1 MRRFI
6 LITLS
11 LSLLVACGQHNDGD
25 TPETKG
31 KQKKISKRDYS
42 ITKENSYSDLFLDS
56 LRMET
61 FIAADSIP
69 DSIARRIR
77 SFYNTRNYQYA
88 WFNSTGPTEQALGFW
103 NLFDYYISYGKD
115 STLET
120 EKKFHNKMEALLGSG
135 TLKIAETDKGYQ
147 QTELE
152 LTKRLIEYSIRT
164 FLQDKQVKRKELERF
179 VPFKKRDVMEI
190 TDSLIN
196 KKHKDNKYFDD
207 VNENYA
213 KLKDKLEQYETIAE
227 KGGWPQL
234 STNIKNIKPGSQS
247 AEILALKRRLI
258 ASGQLDA
265 SDTTA
270 VFTPQLEQ
278 AIKLAQQSFG
288 MKADG
293 VVSKELIASLN
304 VPVKERMKQILI
316 NLNRMRWMPTRPTG
330 ELILVNIPEFVMHIF
345 ENGNPKYDIDVVV
358 GKEGHNTVMFTGELN
373 QVVFSPYWNVPPSIV
388 KNEILPAMERGPSY
402 LERNNMEQNGTEGGL
417 PRIRQKPGA
426 GNSLGAVKFLFPN
439 RFNIYFHDTPA
450 KSLFNRDKRA
460 FSHGCIRVAEP
471 AKLANYLLRKQPEW
485 TPEKIN
491 AAMHAGTEQ
500 FVKLKQPVPVFIT
513 YYTAWVDDNGLLNF
527 RDDIYGHDVEVGKRM
542 FIDGYK

>member
-1 MRRFI
+1 M
-6 LITLS
+6 
-11 LSLLVACGQHNDGD
+11 LLAACGQTDNKNDNRK
-25 TPETKG
+25 EAK
-31 KQKKISKRDYS
+31 KKISKRDYS
-42 ITKENSYSDLFLDS
+42 INKENSYSDLFLDS

-61 FIAADSIP
+61 FITSESLP
-69 DSIARRIR
+69 DSVARRIR

-120 EKKFHNKMEALLGSG
+120 EKKFHNKMESLLGSG
-135 TLKIAETDKGYQ
+135 TLKISENDKGYQ

-152 LTKRLIEYSIRT
+152 LTKRLIEYSLRT

-179 VPFKKRDVMEI
+179 VPFKKREVMEFS
-190 TDSLIN
+190 DSLIN

-213 KLKDKLEQYETIAE
+213 KLKDKLEAYYILAE
-227 KGGWPQL
+227 KGGWPQV
-234 STNIKNIKPGSQS
+234 SAAVKGAKPGAQS
-247 AEILALKRRLI
+247 ADILSLKKRLI
-258 ASGQLDA
+258 ASGQLSA
-265 SDTTA
+265 ADTTPA
-270 VFTPQLEQ
+270 FTPQLEDALKQ
-278 AIKLAQQSFG
+278 AQQSFG

-293 VVSKELIASLN
+293 IPSKELIAALN

-316 NLNRMRWMPTRPTG
+316 NLNRMRWMPSRPSG

-345 ENGNPKYDIDVVV
+345 ENNNLVHSIDVVV
-358 GKEGHNTVMFTGELN
+358 GKEGHNTVLFTGDLN

-388 KNEILPAMERGPSY
+388 KNEILPAMERDPSY
-402 LERNNMEQNGTEGGL
+402 LERNNMEQNGTEGNL
-417 PRIRQKPGA
+417 PRIRQKPGP

-491 AAMHAGTEQ
+491 AAMHAGSEQ
-500 FVKLKQPVPVFIT
+500 YVKLKQPVPVFIT
-513 YYTAWVDDNGLLNF
+513 YYTAWVDNNGQLNF
-527 RDDIYGHDVEVGKRM
+527 RDDIYNHDEEVGKRM
-542 FIDGYK
+542 FTDGYK